1 MKVMLSA
8 ILFCLLTT
16 VMSCN
21 KCYDCKTSAS
31 TQSYCKGSTEYDVLK
46 AGGTLTDNNGDAYSC
61 NLK

>member
-1 MKVMLSA
+1 MKIRLSA
-8 ILFCLLTT
+8 ILFRMLAT

-21 KCYDCKTSAS
+21 KCYECKTSAS

-46 AGGTLTDNNGDAYSC
+46 AGGTLTDNNGQAYTC